1 MEKICSLSQ
10 KPFTISEF
18 EIDFIKKITPTF
30 AGKSFPIP
38 LPNIGPDERTRLRVA
53 HRNEQHLYKNISAF
67 TEKPIISLYR
77 PRTDIRVITREE
89 WFSDSWDALEYGQ
102 DFEVSKNFFEQF
114 HTLQKKV
121 PRAATVTV

>member
-1 MEKICSLSQ
+1 MQKICSISQ
-10 KPFTISEF
+10 KPFIISEF

-38 LPNIGPDERTRLRVA
+38 LPDISPDERTRLRVA

-77 PRTDIRVITREE
+77 PRTDIRVVTREL
-89 WFSDSWDALEYGQ
+89 WFSDSWGAMEYGPE
-102 DFEVSKNFFEQF
+102 F
-114 HTLQKKV
+114 
-121 PRAATVTV
+121 

>member
-1 MEKICSLSQ
+1 MQKICLIS
-10 KPFTISEF
+10 KEPFIISEF

-30 AGKSFPIP
+30 SGKTFPIP
-38 LPNIGPDERTRLRVA
+38 LPSISPEERMRLRVA

-77 PRTDIRVITREE
+77 PRTDIRVVTREE

-102 DFEVSKNFFEQF
+102 DFD
-114 HTLQKKV
+114 T
-121 PRAATVTV
+121 